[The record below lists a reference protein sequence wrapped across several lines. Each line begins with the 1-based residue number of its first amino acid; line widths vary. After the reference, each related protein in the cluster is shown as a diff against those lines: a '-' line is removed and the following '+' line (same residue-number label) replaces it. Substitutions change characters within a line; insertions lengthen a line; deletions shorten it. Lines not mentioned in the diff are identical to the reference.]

1 MTTPTSHG
9 RRMPADTAS
18 TRLPVGPEFL
28 APSTFIDS
36 GAPAVRDFATDA
48 VRDAHGDR
56 EKAVRLYYAVRDGIR
71 YDPYSIRAAR
81 QIFVASDVLAVKSA
95 FCIPKANLL
104 AAAARAVG
112 IPAGVG
118 LADVK
123 NHLTTRKLRDLM
135 GTDVFIYHGYTVLH
149 LDGRWVKCTPA
160 FNIEL
165 CEKFQVL
172 PLEFDG
178 EHDSLMHPFDAKQ
191 QRHME
196 YLKDHGIFAEFP
208 YDRVMGDF
216 QKLYPGFFKQQV
228 SGAFEQEAPLVP

>member
-1 MTTPTSHG
+1 MNASVTAQSTGTS
-9 RRMPADTAS
+9 A
-18 TRLPVGPEFL
+18 PEFL
-28 APSTFIDS
+28 APSEFLDS
-36 GAPAVRDFATDA
+36 ASDA
-48 VRDAHGDR
+48 VRRFAVSTVGNAGSNV

-71 YDPYSIRAAR
+71 YDPYSIRAVR
-81 QIFVASDVLAVKSA
+81 EIFVASHVLAAQAA

-112 IPAGVG
+112 IPAGIG

-123 NHLTTRKLRDLM
+123 NHLTTRKLRELM
-135 GTDVFIYHGYTVLH
+135 GTDIFIHHGYTVLL

-165 CEKFQVL
+165 CRKFDVL

-178 EHDSLMHPFDAKQ
+178 VHDSLMHPYDAKQ

-196 YLKDHGIFAEFP
+196 YLKDHGMFAEFP
-208 YDRVMGDF
+208 YERVIGDF
-216 QKLYPGFFKQQV
+216 RRMYPTFFKQQV
-228 SGAFEQEAPLVP
+228 SGDFEQEMPLHP